1 MQEGDQSRSLIHNTS
16 LCVFILEFSH
26 RNNNTKKTCCQ
37 ILEWEES
44 ERVNGGEGE
53 ETEDEE
59 EEKESINQL
68 HYLCVYIIYF
78 I

>member
-1 MQEGDQSRSLIHNTS
+1 MQEGDQSRSLIHNTP
-16 LCVFILEFSH
+16 LCVFILEFH
-26 RNNNTKKTCCQ
+26 TGTITQKKCCQ

-44 ERVNGGEGE
+44 ERVRGGEGE

-59 EEKESINQL
+59 EKKESINQL